1 MVPKVSKN
9 IFFLPFFF
17 WDKLFIFL
25 FVCSV
30 LQSAWMNQEIFDL
43 VHPDDAEKIRDQL
56 SATESPDAGRV
67 LDLKSKWRTA
77 D

>member
-1 MVPKVSKN
+1 
-9 IFFLPFFF
+9 
-17 WDKLFIFL
+17 
-25 FVCSV
+25 
-30 LQSAWMNQEIFDL
+30 MNQEIFDL

-67 LDLKSKWRTA
+67 LDLKSKWCTA